1 MDQYHVEVID
11 GIVTECQKSRGG
23 FDNNESDNWSG
34 IMKVEKYFDPKGRKK
49 KKEKRDLP
57 NIKAEVPRG
66 VEILR
71 GRDWCNRKATTSR
84 SQPQRKTFSVIPPIV
99 AICCAILVDVP
110 SIVACRFDALELTS
124 ARRPRAT
131 YISFCICSICS

>member
-23 FDNNESDNWSG
+23 FDNNESENWG
-34 IMKVEKYFDPKGRKK
+34 GTMKVEKYFDPKGRKK
-49 KKEKRDLP
+49 EKRNLP
-57 NIKAEVPRG
+57 NNKAEAPRG
-66 VEILR
+66 VEILG
-71 GRDWCNRKATTSR
+71 GRDWRNRKATTSR
-84 SQPQRKTFSVIPPIV
+84 SQPQRKTFSVIPLIV
-99 AICCAILVDVP
+99 AICCAILADVP